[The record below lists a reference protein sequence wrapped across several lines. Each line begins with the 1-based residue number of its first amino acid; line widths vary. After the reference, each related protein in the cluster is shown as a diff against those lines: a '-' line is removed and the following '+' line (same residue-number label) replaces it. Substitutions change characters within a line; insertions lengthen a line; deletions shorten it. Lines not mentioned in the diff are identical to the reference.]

1 MNLLPISHRR
11 QQQQADCLAACAAMV
26 LDYLQVPISYDRLLR
41 LLNIRAHGAAFAN
54 LRNLANLGVAVVV
67 AEGDLEHLQKLLA
80 LVGLV
85 VLGFGVGSLFP
96 LGLSTALNMAVGQ
109 SDAASARV
117 SMGSGLAILL
127 APFTLGW
134 LADAYDL
141 GRAFAIVVAICC
153 AAIVVTAVTNRAA
166 ARQHAD
172 TR

>member
-1 MNLLPISHRR
+1 M
-11 QQQQADCLAACAAMV
+11 C
-26 LDYLQVPISYDRLLR
+26 
-41 LLNIRAHGAAFAN
+41 IR
-54 LRNLANLGVAVVV
+54 
-67 AEGDLEHLQKLLA
+67 D
-80 LVGLV
+80 
-85 VLGFGVGSLFP
+85 SP

-153 AAIVVTAVTNRAA
+153 AAIVVTAVTNWAA